1 MYNRTL
7 AHGFEFNTGATFNR
21 GFNRALGSV
30 LAGILAITVAQIA
43 LSSGTVAEPYII
55 GVSIFL
61 IGMYIAYIL

>member
-1 MYNRTL
+1 MYIT
-7 AHGFEFNTGATFNR
+7 HGFEFCKGATFNR

-30 LAGILAITVAQIA
+30 LAGILAIIVAQVA

-61 IGMYIAYIL
+61 IGMYIA